1 MRTESEKEWI
11 LKAIDSFDKR
21 FIVVSPEFDILAVSH
36 APKSTKDKNIIGKKC
51 YDVFHERSSTCVNC
65 AVEEAMKAGQS
76 TLRPRT
82 DGDLE
87 VGRIPCYYAYPIYQN
102 DQVEAYA
109 SMEIDL
115 PTRQGLEDDLR
126 RANAFLRKL
135 LVSAVDAV
143 IAADK
148 KGRILIFNEA
158 ASKILGH
165 EVETALEEIE
175 IRDIYPNDTAYEVM
189 QELRSE
195 AHGGKGHLKS
205 YYVDLIAKNGETIP
219 VNLSAAIVYEGDQE
233 IATIGFFHDLREE
246 LRIKAELR
254 KTQLQLMQAEK
265 LASLGMLAAGV
276 AHEIN
281 NPVAIMIEEAG
292 WMSDLLEEKEFQE
305 SENLAEFSRALEQI
319 NTQGNRCKEITRKL
333 LSFSRKT
340 DSGLQTVEINDLI
353 KDVVGLSTQRAK
365 STSVE
370 FKTNLEM
377 DLPATRISLSEMQQV
392 LLNLINNSM
401 EAMEK
406 SGGTITLSSRIDKG
420 RILIEVADDGP
431 GIPKANVSRIFDP
444 FFTTKPVGKGTG
456 LGLFICYGIIKTM
469 GGKIDVK
476 SVEGI
481 GTTFSISIPFP
492 DREALTA

>member
-11 LKAIDSFDKR
+11 MRAVDAFDKR
-21 FIVVSPEFDILAVSH
+21 FIVVSPEFDILAVSQRSEDM
-36 APKSTKDKNIIGKKC
+36 ADESIIGKKC

-65 AVEEAMKAGQS
+65 AVEEAMKAGQP

-87 VGRIPCYYAYPIYQN
+87 VGRIPCYYAYPIYKDN
-102 DQVEAYA
+102 QVEAYT

-115 PTRQGLEDDLR
+115 PTRQGLEDELR
-126 RANAFLRKL
+126 RSNAFLRKL
-135 LVSAVDAV
+135 LASAVDAV

-158 ASKILGH
+158 AAKILGYDA
-165 EVETALEEIE
+165 ETAIEEIG
-175 IRDIYPNDTAYEVM
+175 IRDIYPNNTAHEVM
-189 QELRSE
+189 NELRSDE
-195 AHGGKGHLKS
+195 HGGKGHLRS

-254 KTQLQLMQAEK
+254 KTQVQLMQAEK
-265 LASLGMLAAGV
+265 LASLGMLGAGV

-292 WMSDLLEEKEFQE
+292 WMSDLLEEQEFQE
-305 SENLAEFSRALEQI
+305 SENLAEFSRALKQI

-365 STSVE
+365 SANVE
-370 FKTNLEM
+370 LKTDLET

-392 LLNLINNSM
+392 LLNLINNAM
-401 EAMEK
+401 EAMDK
-406 SGGTITLSSRIDKG
+406 KGGTVTLYSRIEKG
-420 RILIEVADDGP
+420 RILVEVSDDGP
-431 GIPKANVSRIFDP
+431 GIPKANLSRIFDP

-456 LGLFICYGIIKTM
+456 LGLYICYGIIKTM
-469 GGKIDVK
+469 GGRIDVK

-481 GTTFSISIPFP
+481 GTTFSISIPVP
-492 DREALTA
+492 DQEALTA